1 MFTVAGS
8 PSKNDMFIKFSGAG
22 WLFPFYFGVAK
33 HLQGKINLNHVKV
46 GGVSAGSVVAVMLL
60 MGVDFKQI
68 LEEIIQDYEDMKYNP
83 FLIKECLQRILRCYI
98 PETTSIFKGRLVV
111 GVSFFDMWK
120 RLWRSDVIDDF
131 KDKETCIDALKASCH
146 IPIVSGLL
154 PYYVNGFGYYDGE
167 LAEFSLNDVKTEKI
181 EVTIAHRPGTIN
193 PGIHLPEIW
202 KYYPLEPFILR
213 QLFRLGFLR
222 SKEYFGDM
230 TVVDEEELAAI
241 KDMVSFFAKGS
252 HITYTNRL
260 WRTVMLLFPYKS
272 FVALFG
278 MVTLGVWIKRK
289 KRNKPREI
297 TIY

>member
-1 MFTVAGS
+1 MLTVAPP

-68 LEEIIQDYEDMKYNP
+68 LEEIIHDYEDMKYNP
-83 FLIKECLQRILRCYI
+83 FLIKGCLQRILRCYI

-131 KDKETCIDALKASCH
+131 KDKETCMDALKASCH
-146 IPIVSGLL
+146 IPVVSGLF

-167 LAEFSLNDVKTEKI
+167 LAEFSLNDVKSDKI

-222 SKEYFGDM
+222 SKEYFGEITTID
-230 TVVDEEELAAI
+230 DEEVTAI
-241 KDMVSFFAKGS
+241 KDMLTFFAKGS
-252 HITYTNRL
+252 HITYNNRV
-260 WRTVMLLFPYKS
+260 WRTILMLFPYKTVCVIS
-272 FVALFG
+272 CMMCVIWFR
-278 MVTLGVWIKRK
+278 RK
-289 KRNKPREI
+289 KRTKKQM
-297 TIY
+297 